1 MSGEEMQE
9 VEQFNYFG
17 AMISTD
23 GGIGEEIA
31 HWVLGGRGY
40 GGRGQ
45 SCRKRK

>member
-31 HWVLGGRGY
+31 HWVLVAFW
-40 GGRGQ
+40 
-45 SCRKRK
+45 STVIFSNES